1 MVFIR
6 KQLKYKITYLSH
18 KNSYLL
24 CKKIKNRY
32 LHMYALTIFLLDF
45 KKIVLYYQKQLIV
58 IRNDNLLSSQSMC
71 HFCDFFG
78 LVFV

>member
-1 MVFIR
+1 
-6 KQLKYKITYLSH
+6 
-18 KNSYLL
+18 
-24 CKKIKNRY
+24 
-32 LHMYALTIFLLDF
+32 MYALTIFLLDF